1 MQTPNVQHLYFQQT
15 RIIISSIRKSDC
27 SVLSDVASLSCS
39 RGTQQKHFS
48 RYGKNLLR
56 VPLLFFF
63 FVILSRHRNVEFNCH
78 YSCSC
83 FRRWANKP
91 LLRSILVF
99 EHPLVLEEYLPQRA
113 WYQYNDKQIPCV
125 VTK

>member
-1 MQTPNVQHLYFQQT
+1 MQTANVQHLYFQQT
-15 RIIISSIRKSDC
+15 RIIISSIRKCDR

-39 RGTQQKHFS
+39 RGSQQKHFS
-48 RYGKNLLR
+48 RYGKIFTSSAPVFL
-56 VPLLFFF
+56 
-63 FVILSRHRNVEFNCH
+63 VILSRHRNVEFSCH

-83 FRRWANKP
+83 FRRWVNKP
-91 LLRSILVF
+91 LLRSFLVF
-99 EHPLVLEEYLPQRA
+99 EQPLVLEEYLPQRA

>member
-15 RIIISSIRKSDC
+15 QIIISSIRKCDR
-27 SVLSDVASLSCS
+27 SVSSDVASLSCS
-39 RGTQQKHFS
+39 RGSQQKHFS
-48 RYGKNLLR
+48 LWKKSFTSSAPVFL
-56 VPLLFFF
+56 
-63 FVILSRHRNVEFNCH
+63 VILSRHRNVEFSCH
-78 YSCSC
+78 YSCLC
-83 FRRWANKP
+83 FRRWANKS

-99 EHPLVLEEYLPQRA
+99 EHPFVLEEYLPQRA